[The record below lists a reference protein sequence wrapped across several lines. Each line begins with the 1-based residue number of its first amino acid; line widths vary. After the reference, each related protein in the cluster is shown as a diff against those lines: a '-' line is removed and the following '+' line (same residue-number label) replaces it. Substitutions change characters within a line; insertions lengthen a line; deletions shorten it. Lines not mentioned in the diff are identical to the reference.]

1 MHPRKQQQH
10 PTREGVSAQQ
20 LTGDQGA
27 AVTAWSQAQDNAE

>member
-1 MHPRKQQQH
+1 MHPQKQQQH